1 MLWTNGWSKPS
12 NDLSKRFNDFYTLT
26 DYSYDFLN
34 LKLAYLFEEIYAWVR
49 AHFPEQRL
57 VIEPRA
63 KPVRKK
69 VQKEERMKI

>member
-1 MLWTNGWSKPS
+1 MLWTNGLSKPS

-34 LKLAYLFEEIYAWVR
+34 LKLAYLFEEIYAWVQ
-49 AHFPEQRL
+49 AHFPEQRP
-57 VIEPRA
+57 VIEPQA

-69 VQKEERMKI
+69 VQKEV